1 MPFRILKG
9 INNIQIHDLRASH
22 AQVNPPLP
30 QPALDAPPEYP
41 TELPPLDA
49 NADINFS
56 DSYFPQPGHSISL
69 SLMAVEET
77 SSSKVLP
84 QLRHRYSY
92 IGIRIILLRLNYF
105 LLLSNLQTTT
115 LLMFP

>member
-1 MPFRILKG
+1 MPFSNLKG
-9 INNIQIHDLRASH
+9 INNIQIHDLLLH
-22 AQVNPPLP
+22 YAQVNPPLP

-69 SLMAVEET
+69 SLIPVDVT

-92 IGIRIILLRLNYF
+92 IGIRVILLRLNYF
-105 LLLSNLQTTT
+105 LFLSNL
-115 LLMFP
+115 